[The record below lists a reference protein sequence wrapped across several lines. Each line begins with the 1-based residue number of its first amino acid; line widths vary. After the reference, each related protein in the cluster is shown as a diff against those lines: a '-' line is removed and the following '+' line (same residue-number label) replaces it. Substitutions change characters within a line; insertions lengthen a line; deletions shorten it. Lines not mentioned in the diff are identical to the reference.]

1 MPHDPQQSGLWLDL
15 ASLVQK
21 CDNATYARGL
31 ELYRNQ
37 KVLTLQLEPLDDY
50 WVLEGKV
57 QGSQRSPY
65 ELTIEI
71 KRSANGRVLN
81 WDSDCDCPVGYQCKH
96 GVALMIKAAYKGWQ
110 LLGQS
115 AAPVHTPKPATP
127 EQLESQRQVLE
138 ARVREIARIES
149 EAQVIRWLDELD
161 RASGQIRS
169 GKMPVLVT
177 KDEGAAPV
185 VRNERFLYLLSV
197 TNPQGPKPQ
206 LQLEA
211 MVSYPKVAGGWAK
224 AKPMKF
230 QPEKGQPIYDLATPA
245 DHDVLQLMRA
255 MPSTSSGYYYSYGN
269 HAKVTPDGHYGAVAL
284 EKAASTGR
292 LFVSDG
298 KGQPG
303 PAARWGPPLNV
314 RWEWHEVTKVNADEG
329 SWALRARLEGAHTRL
344 CLNNPPFYLDPV
356 SGQLGLAEVQG
367 MTLGQVAVLL
377 KTPPLKAQALKKH
390 QADLAQRL
398 GPVPLPPVLEA
409 LPILKDIVPRA
420 CLHLRPVA
428 PERVADDGLILA
440 DMRFDYAGHKGWWV
454 GQGTTVLIDEGGFV
468 RLPTE
473 PLRPWLAALL
483 ELVGERGVD
492 FSQPSL
498 RLSRMEA
505 LRTSAA
511 LGEGAV
517 WEGAAA
523 LRAMVQQL
531 QGASPCP
538 RCPARQL
545 QASLRPYQQQGL
557 NWLQFLRAH
566 GLAGM
571 LADDM
576 GLGKTLQTLAHIQVE
591 KDAGR
596 LTPPRWSLRP

>member
-1 MPHDPQQSGLWLDL
+1 
-15 ASLVQK
+15 
-21 CDNATYARGL
+21 
-31 ELYRNQ
+31 
-37 KVLTLQLEPLDDY
+37 
-50 WVLEGKV
+50 
-57 QGSQRSPY
+57 
-65 ELTIEI
+65 
-71 KRSANGRVLN
+71 
-81 WDSDCDCPVGYQCKH
+81 
-96 GVALMIKAAYKGWQ
+96 MIKAAYKGWQ

-390 QADLAQRL
+390 Q
-398 GPVPLPPVLEA
+398 
-409 LPILKDIVPRA
+409 
-420 CLHLRPVA
+420 
-428 PERVADDGLILA
+428 
-440 DMRFDYAGHKGWWV
+440 
-454 GQGTTVLIDEGGFV
+454 GFL

-473 PLRPWLAALL
+473 PCALDGCLLDLVGDRTHDFSHGDSLKLSRWRRAHQRRPGRGRGVGGRSRFAAAMVAQLPGRQPPARGALPASVQGQPAPLPAAGPELAAVSARPWPGRHPGRRHGPGQNAADPGPHPGRKRRGPPHAPRAHHCAREPDGQLAARSRALL
-483 ELVGERGVD
+483 PGPA
-492 FSQPSL
+492 QP
-498 RLSRMEA
+498 
-505 LRTSAA
+505 
-511 LGEGAV
+511 
-517 WEGAAA
+517 GAA
-523 LRAMVQQL
+523 RR
-531 QGASPCP
+531 G
-538 RCPARQL
+538 
-545 QASLRPYQQQGL
+545 
-557 NWLQFLRAH
+557 
-566 GLAGM
+566 
-571 LADDM
+571 
-576 GLGKTLQTLAHIQVE
+576 
-591 KDAGR
+591 
-596 LTPPRWSLRP
+596 PP